1 MRTSPIRRWSF
12 LLADEPEAWAK
23 GFDDSAW
30 RPVVVPHDWS
40 VEHAFDPSCSSGTGY
55 LPGGVGWYR
64 GHVSLAALGLAPLQR
79 LRLVFHGVYKNADVW
94 VNGYHLGSRPSGH
107 ARFSFDLSEFLA
119 YAPDDDLVVAVRVDR
134 TEVSDS
140 RWYNGSGLTRR
151 VDLEVHDAVHLAE
164 HGTTFETVALDA
176 AEATVRVRQVVVN
189 DGAEDTT
196 VTLDHELRS
205 LTSDRVHRFACEVRV
220 PAGATR
226 EVETV
231 ERVAGPEP
239 WSAEHPH
246 LYRLTTTLR
255 PFGEASEL
263 VVGLRTIRFDPDYG
277 FFIND
282 APRTL
287 KGVCLHE
294 DAGVLGTAVPVA
306 VWARRLLSL
315 KAMGCNAVRMA
326 HNPHAPELYTLCDA
340 LGFYVVDE
348 AFDEWENPKNKWW
361 QGHNVYPP
369 RHEGPAKEFPTWH
382 AADLTAMVEAHRHH
396 PCVVAWS
403 VGNEVDYP
411 NDPYASPLFAEM
423 TGNNDAS
430 KPAAERVYDP
440 ARPDVR
446 RLTTIAARLIDLV
459 RAADPTRPVTLAA
472 AFPELS
478 SLTGLLDRFDLIGYN
493 YKEHLYK
500 SDHARFPD
508 QSFVGSENSH
518 SYEAWRHVVEKDY
531 VAGQFLWTGI
541 DYLGEAHGWPVH
553 GSSAGLLTTAGFE
566 KPAYHLRR
574 SWWSGEPTAYLV
586 TRPHTADAEKQL
598 WTHPVSRTWDHEPG
612 QEVEVICCGDA
623 DELVLTC
630 GDEEVPLTFDDAAG
644 WWRAVVP
651 YRAAPLAVVGRTGDV
666 VVRDALGPRGQAT
679 RLDAQVWSLPSE
691 VAALCATL
699 GLATDDVV
707 QVEVALRDE
716 HGNVAADDRP
726 VSVEVSDGDLLG
738 LDNGD
743 LGDPTPYPEPC
754 RRTQDGRAVVYV
766 RPGPATVVT
775 LSAPGTADV
784 RLDLAGGGAER
795 HHHRLSA
802 VDRAAD
808 SATAGLRQARL

>member
-1 MRTSPIRRWSF
+1 MRSSPIRRWLF
-12 LLADEPEAWAK
+12 LRADEPEAWAK

-64 GHVSLAALGLAPLQR
+64 GHVSLAALGIAPGAAERQR

-94 VNGYHLGSRPSGH
+94 VNGYHLGSRPSGW
-107 ARFSFDLSEFLA
+107 ARFSFDLSELLA

-164 HGTTFETVALDA
+164 HGTTVETVALDA
-176 AEATVRVRQVVVN
+176 AQATVRVRQVVVN
-189 DGAEDTT
+189 DGDEDAT
-196 VTLDHELRS
+196 VTMDHELQS
-205 LTSDRVHRFACEVRV
+205 LTSGRVHRFACDVRV
-220 PAGATR
+220 PPGGTR
-226 EVETV
+226 TVETV
-231 ERVAGPEP
+231 ERVADPEP
-239 WSAEHPH
+239 WSAGHPH

-255 PFGEASEL
+255 GPVEDASEL
-263 VVGLRTIRFDPDYG
+263 VVGLRTIRFDPDRG
-277 FFIND
+277 FFVND
-282 APRTL
+282 QPQTL
-287 KGVCLHE
+287 NGVCLHE
-294 DAGVLGTAVPVA
+294 DAGVLGTAVPAA

-326 HNPHAPELYTLCDA
+326 HNPHAPELYTLCDV

-369 RHEGPAKEFPTWH
+369 RHEGPAKDFPAWH

-396 PCVVAWS
+396 PSVVAWS
-403 VGNEVDYP
+403 IGNEVDYP

-446 RLTTIAARLIDLV
+446 RLTTIATRLIDLV
-459 RAADPTRPVTLAA
+459 RTADPTRPVTLAA
-472 AFPELS
+472 AFPELTS
-478 SLTGLLDRFDLIGYN
+478 GTGLLDRLDLIGYN
-493 YKEHLYK
+493 YKEHLYEAG
-500 SDHARFPD
+500 HARFPD
-508 QSFVGSENSH
+508 QPFVGSENVH

-541 DYLGEAHGWPVH
+541 DYLGEAPGWPVH
-553 GSSAGLLTTAGFE
+553 GSAAGVLTTAGFA
-566 KPAYHLRR
+566 KPLYHLRR
-574 SWWSGEPTAYLV
+574 SWWSAEPTAYLV
-586 TRPHTADAEKQL
+586 TRPDPAGAVT
-598 WTHPVSRTWDHEPG
+598 RTWDHKPG
-612 QEVEVICCGDA
+612 QEVEVLCCGNA
-623 DELVLTC
+623 AELILTC
-630 GDEEVPLTFDDAAG
+630 GDEEIPLTFDEVAG

-666 VVRDALGPRGQAT
+666 VVRDVLGPRGPAAW
-679 RLDAQVWSLPSE
+679 LDARVWTLPPD
-691 VAALCATL
+691 VAALCAGA

-707 QVEVALRDE
+707 QIEIALRDE
-716 HGNVAADDRP
+716 HGNLAADELS
-726 VSVEVSDGDLLG
+726 VSVEVADGDFLG

-743 LGDPTPYPEPC
+743 LGDPTPYPEPS
-754 RRTQDGRAVVYV
+754 RRTQDARAVGYV
-766 RPGPATVVT
+766 RANSATVVT
-775 LSAPGTADV
+775 LSAPGVADV
-784 RLDLAGGGAER
+784 RLDACRLDAER
-795 HHHRLSA
+795 KLDRMVEDRKPAHR
-802 VDRAAD
+802 AD
-808 SATAGLRQARL
+808 AQREGEA

>member
-1 MRTSPIRRWSF
+1 VRTSTIRRWSF
-12 LLADEPEAWAK
+12 LLADEPDAWAK

-64 GHVSLAALGLAPLQR
+64 GHVSLAELGLAAGAADRRR

-94 VNGYHLGSRPSGH
+94 VNGYHLGSRPSGY

-164 HGTTFETVALDA
+164 HGTIVETVTLDA
-176 AEATVRVRQVVVN
+176 AEATVRVRQIVVN
-189 DGAEDTT
+189 DGGEDTS

-205 LTSDRVHRFACEVRV
+205 LTSDRVHRFTCEVRV
-220 PAGATR
+220 PAGTTR

-231 ERVAGPEP
+231 ERVVGPEP

-255 PFGEASEL
+255 PTGEVSEL
-263 VVGLRTIRFDPDYG
+263 VVGLRSIRFDPDHG
-277 FFIND
+277 FFVND
-282 APRTL
+282 EPRTL
-287 KGVCLHE
+287 RGVCLHE
-294 DAGVLGTAVPVA
+294 DAGVLGTAVPTA
-306 VWARRLLSL
+306 VWARRLLRL

-326 HNPHAPELYTLCDA
+326 HNPHSPELYTLCDA
-340 LGFYVVDE
+340 LGFYVIDE

-396 PCVVAWS
+396 PSVIAWS
-403 VGNEVDYP
+403 IGNEVDYP

-430 KPAAERVYDP
+430 KPAAERIYDP

-446 RLTTIAARLIDLV
+446 RLTTIAGRLIDLT

-478 SLTGLLDRFDLIGYN
+478 SLTGLLDRLDLIGYN
-493 YKEHLYK
+493 YKEHRYE

-508 QSFVGSENSH
+508 QPFIGSENSH

-553 GSSAGLLTTAGFE
+553 GSPAGLLTTAGFE
-566 KPAYHLRR
+566 KPTYHLRR
-574 SWWSGEPTAYLV
+574 SWWSDEPTAYLV
-586 TRPHTADAEKQL
+586 TRPHTAEAKEL

-612 QEVEVICCGDA
+612 QEVEVICFGNT
-623 DELVLTC
+623 DELTLTC
-630 GDEEVPLTFDDAAG
+630 GAEQIPLTFDDEAG

-666 VVRDALGPRGQAT
+666 VVHDALGPRGAAA
-679 RLDAQVWSLPSE
+679 RLDAQVWSLPPD
-691 VAALCATL
+691 VAALAAAA
-699 GLATDDVV
+699 GLATDDVI
-707 QVEVALRDE
+707 QIEVALRDE
-716 HGNVAADDRP
+716 HGNLAADNRP
-726 VSVEVSDGDLLG
+726 VSVAVSGGDLLG

-743 LGDPTPYPEPC
+743 LGDPTPYFEPF
-754 RRTQDGRAVVYV
+754 RHTQDARAVVYV

-775 LSAPGTADV
+775 LSAPGVADV
-784 RLDLAGGGAER
+784 RLDLAVGAED
-795 HHHRLSA
+795 HRLSS
-802 VDRAAD
+802 V
-808 SATAGLRQARL
+808 G